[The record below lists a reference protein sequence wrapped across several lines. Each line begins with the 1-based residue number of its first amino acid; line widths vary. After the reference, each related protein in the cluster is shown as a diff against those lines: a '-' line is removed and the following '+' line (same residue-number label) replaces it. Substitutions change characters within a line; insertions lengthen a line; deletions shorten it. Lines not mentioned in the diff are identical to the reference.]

1 MCIAAQ
7 IYIYITYAYAYII
20 IWLHKCVPYMGSDS
34 LTNWDA
40 RGSISHGSVLCGPQ
54 FAAESNFD
62 PLKTL
67 HRVFLNWKLVISG
80 G

>member
-1 MCIAAQ
+1 
-7 IYIYITYAYAYII
+7 
-20 IWLHKCVPYMGSDS
+20 MGSDS